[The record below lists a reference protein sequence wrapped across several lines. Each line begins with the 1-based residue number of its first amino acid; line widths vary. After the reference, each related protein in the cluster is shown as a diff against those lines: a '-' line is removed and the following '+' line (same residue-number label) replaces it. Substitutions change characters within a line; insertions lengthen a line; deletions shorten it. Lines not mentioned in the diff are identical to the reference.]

1 MEAKARKAAKMLGLS
16 EAQYQDAKTNA
27 KKEFETG
34 KAPDS
39 YDDSAE
45 NLGACINFV
54 IMNTLLVLTIWAIN
68 RDYGNA
74 ATKFFIANFPRE
86 AATLGIISPLQASNN
101 PYEE

>member
-54 IMNTLLVLTIWAIN
+54 IMNTLCVRSNAPIQRRLDAFSCANI
-68 RDYGNA
+68 RKYG
-74 ATKFFIANFPRE
+74 PRKP
-86 AATLGIISPLQASNN
+86 TS
-101 PYEE
+101 